1 MIHCRFFLFK
11 LQRFSLRI
19 KFLVQYN
26 FITNCSVCWFK
37 GGSLEEFY
45 RRLNIL
51 SLLSHH
57 VFIQQK
63 KNLQFLSSSKRAVL
77 SRCANPPPYSSASSL
92 IVTQSHKKNN
102 HQKSCSTHKNKHIGP
117 SRRSTEIHP
126 SAHMP
131 RRVTHP
137 PRLNFFMSPL
147 WLKDG
152 PNSRPFI
159 LSLHPS
165 FSLPLCL
172 VLSHLRH
179 CPTAPHMG
187 SMCAATWK
195 RKLEQNPSR
204 GGGKWHTHTF
214 TLSHTH
220 TELRLSIWAPQGCC
234 HHGCNRG

>member
-1 MIHCRFFLFK
+1 M
-11 LQRFSLRI
+11 
-19 KFLVQYN
+19 
-26 FITNCSVCWFK
+26 
-37 GGSLEEFY
+37 
-45 RRLNIL
+45 L

-63 KNLQFLSSSKRAVL
+63 KKKSSIPEQLQASGPLTLRKPSSIFISK
-77 SRCANPPPYSSASSL
+77 SPHCHT
-92 IVTQSHKKNN
+92 VTQENN
-102 HQKSCSTHKNKHIGP
+102 HNESCGTHKNKHVGP

-152 PNSRPFI
+152 PNSQPFI

-179 CPTAPHMG
+179 CPKAPHMG

-195 RKLEQNPSR
+195 RKIWTKSKQ
-204 GGGKWHTHTF
+204 GWWKMTHTF
-214 TLSHTH
+214 ALTHTH
-220 TELRLSIWAPQGCC
+220 VNNCICQYELNGDAAIMDATKDNESGIAALSS
-234 HHGCNRG
+234 NRINNIYKAK